1 VTTTIEHRLKAP
13 SILILGTLSGIVC
26 FGFFWASYQLS
37 IVLAQA
43 FSSDHSPLPM
53 PSAWLGQIE
62 PVKWIGGLLVVLISL
77 LITHA
82 WDRLRVRYM
91 LGVEQ
96 YWTMI
101 SLALS
106 ICMLAALLLG
116 GF

>member
-26 FGFFWASYQLS
+26 FGFFWTSYQLS

-43 FSSDHSPLPM
+43 FSSDHSPLSIS
-53 PSAWLGQIE
+53 SARLGQIE
-62 PVKWIGGLLVVLISL
+62 PFKWIGGLLVVLISL

-82 WDRLRVRYM
+82 WDRLRVRYR

-96 YWTMI
+96 YWAMI

-106 ICMLAALLLG
+106 ICTLAAFLSSGL
-116 GF
+116 